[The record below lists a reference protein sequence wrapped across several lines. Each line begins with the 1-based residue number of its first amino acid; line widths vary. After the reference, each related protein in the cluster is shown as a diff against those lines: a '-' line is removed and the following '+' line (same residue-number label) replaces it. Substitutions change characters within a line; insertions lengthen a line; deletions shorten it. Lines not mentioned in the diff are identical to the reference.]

1 MWVWRLRKQN
11 ERKSKS
17 IKSQREANYALVKTN
32 QNQRKAKSRRASEK
46 PPVQSDTDQATSNED
61 VEALG
66 NNSQD
71 EEKHEIS
78 EPDEEIEILPDEEER
93 LREEFFRLRDEEIA
107 ERKQLMAK
115 LNEEFKV
122 KKTKKTKK
130 RKFEAPSVQ
139 RKSARLMA
147 KPE

>member
-1 MWVWRLRKQN
+1 MKQN

-17 IKSQREANYALVKTN
+17 IKSQREANYSLVKTN

-46 PPVQSDTDQATSNED
+46 PPVQSDTDEASSNED

-78 EPDEEIEILPDEEER
+78 EPDEEIEILPDEEDR

-107 ERKQLMAK
+107 DRKQLMAK

-147 KPE
+147 KAE